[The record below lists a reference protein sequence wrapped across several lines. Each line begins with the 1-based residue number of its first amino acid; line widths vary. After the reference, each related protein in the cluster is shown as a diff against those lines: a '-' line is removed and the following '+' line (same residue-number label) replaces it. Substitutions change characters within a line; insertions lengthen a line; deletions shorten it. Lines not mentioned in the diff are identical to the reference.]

1 MTQKLKIVVG
11 QYSDKGLKKINQDF
25 HGLYIPDEPLLSSK
39 GIAIAIADG
48 ISSSTVSQVASE
60 AAVTGFLEDYYCT
73 PESWTVRKSV
83 QRVLL
88 ATNSWL
94 YSQTGQSQF
103 RFNKEKGYVCTFSAL
118 VLKSTTAYLF
128 HVGDSRIY
136 RVESDRL
143 VQLTDDHRTWISKE
157 DSYLSGALGVRRQL
171 EVDHQCFTLEQG
183 EVFMMATDG
192 VYEFIDERFV
202 IATIK
207 DYANDLDQ
215 AAQLIVAA
223 ALQKGSQDNLT
234 VQIIRVKHLPFKN
247 VEEVYQQL
255 THLPFPPMLEARM
268 KFDGYHIIREINGS
282 NRSHVYLAI
291 DTETQTEVII
301 KIPSVDLSNDA
312 AYLERFLMEE
322 WVARR
327 INNPHVLKP
336 CQPMRQKNY
345 IYSVMEYIEGQTL
358 SQWMLD
364 HPVPDIETVRDIVE
378 QVAKGLRAFHRLQM
392 LHQDLRPDNI
402 MIDRTGTVK
411 LIDFG
416 AVRVEGVM
424 EMNSPL
430 QRFEVLGTTQY
441 AAPEYFIGE
450 PGTTRSD
457 LFSLGVLAYQMLSG
471 QLPYGTEVAK
481 AHNKVAQRKLNY
493 HSLLNGKINIPYW
506 VDDTIKKAV
515 HPEPLRRYQQLSEF
529 LYDLRYPNPKFIY
542 QSRPPLLERN
552 PVTFWK
558 GLSLVLVVIIL
569 MMLIQQNT

>member
-1 MTQKLKIVVG
+1 
-11 QYSDKGLKKINQDF
+11 
-25 HGLYIPDEPLLSSK
+25 
-39 GIAIAIADG
+39 
-48 ISSSTVSQVASE
+48 
-60 AAVTGFLEDYYCT
+60 
-73 PESWTVRKSV
+73 
-83 QRVLL
+83 
-88 ATNSWL
+88 
-94 YSQTGQSQF
+94 
-103 RFNKEKGYVCTFSAL
+103 
-118 VLKSTTAYLF
+118 
-128 HVGDSRIY
+128 
-136 RVESDRL
+136 
-143 VQLTDDHRTWISKE
+143 
-157 DSYLSGALGVRRQL
+157 
-171 EVDHQCFTLEQG
+171 
-183 EVFMMATDG
+183 MMATDG
-192 VYEFIDERFV
+192 VYEFIDEQFV

-207 DYANDLDQ
+207 DYDHDLDQ
-215 AAQLIVAA
+215 AAQMIVAEA
-223 ALQKGSQDNLT
+223 QQRGSQDNLT
-234 VQIIRVKHLPFKN
+234 IQIIKVKHLPFKN

-255 THLPFPPMLEARM
+255 TQLPFPPILEARM

-291 DTETQTEVII
+291 DIETQTEVII

-336 CQPMRQKNY
+336 CQPVRQKNY
-345 IYSVMEYIEGQTL
+345 IYTVMEYIEGQTL

-364 HPVPDIETVRDIVE
+364 HPVPDIEIVRDIVE
-378 QVAKGLRAFHRLQM
+378 QIAKGLRAFHRLQM

-416 AVRVEGVM
+416 AVRVEGIM

-430 QRFEVLGTTQY
+430 QRFEVLGTTQF

-481 AHNKVAQRKLNY
+481 AHNKVAQRKLSY
-493 HSLLNGKINIPYW
+493 HSLLNGQRRIPYW

-529 LYDLRYPNPKFIY
+529 LYDLRHPNPKFIY

-552 PVTFWK
+552 PVVFWK
-558 GLSLVLVVIIL
+558 GLSLVLIVINL
-569 MMLIQQNT
+569 MMLIQQNN

>member
-11 QYSDKGLKKINQDF
+11 QCSDRGLKKINQDF
-25 HGLYIPDEPLLSSK
+25 HGLYIPGEPLLSSK

-48 ISSSTVSQVASE
+48 ISSSAVSQVASE

-83 QRVLL
+83 QRVLM

-118 VLKSTTAYLF
+118 VLKSTTAYVF
-128 HVGDSRIY
+128 HIGDSRIY
-136 RVESDRL
+136 RVDSGRL
-143 VQLTDDHRTWISKE
+143 VQLTDDHRTWISEE
-157 DSYLSGALGVRRQL
+157 DSYLSRAMGVHRQL

-192 VYEFIDERFV
+192 VYEFIDEQFV

-207 DYANDLDQ
+207 DYDHDLDQ
-215 AAQLIVAA
+215 AAQMIVAEA
-223 ALQKGSQDNLT
+223 QQRGSQDNLT
-234 VQIIRVKHLPFKN
+234 IQIIKVKHLPFKN

-255 THLPFPPMLEARM
+255 TQLPFPPILEARM

-291 DTETQTEVII
+291 DIETQTEVII

-336 CQPMRQKNY
+336 CQPVRQKNY
-345 IYSVMEYIEGQTL
+345 IYTVMEYIEGQTL

-364 HPVPDIETVRDIVE
+364 HPVPDIEIVRDIVE
-378 QVAKGLRAFHRLQM
+378 QIAKGLRAFHRLQM

-416 AVRVEGVM
+416 AVRVEGIM

-430 QRFEVLGTTQY
+430 QRFEVLGTTQF

-481 AHNKVAQRKLNY
+481 AHNKVAQRKLSY
-493 HSLLNGKINIPYW
+493 HSLLNGQRRIPYW

-529 LYDLRYPNPKFIY
+529 LYDLRHPNPKFIY

-552 PVTFWK
+552 PVVFWK
-558 GLSLVLVVIIL
+558 GLSLVLIVINL
-569 MMLIQQNT
+569 MMLIQQNN

>member
-11 QYSDKGLKKINQDF
+11 QCSDRGLKKINQDF
-25 HGLYIPDEPLLSSK
+25 HGLYIPGEPLLSSK

-48 ISSSTVSQVASE
+48 ISSSAVSQVASE

-83 QRVLL
+83 QRVLM

-118 VLKSTTAYLF
+118 VLKSTTAYVF
-128 HVGDSRIY
+128 HIGDSRIY
-136 RVESDRL
+136 RVDSGRL
-143 VQLTDDHRTWISKE
+143 VQLTDDHRTWISEE
-157 DSYLSGALGVRRQL
+157 DSYLSRAMGVHRQL
-171 EVDHQCFTLEQG
+171 EGDHQCFTLEQG

-192 VYEFIDERFV
+192 VYEFIDEQFV

-207 DYANDLDQ
+207 DYDHDLDQ
-215 AAQLIVAA
+215 AAQMIVAEA
-223 ALQKGSQDNLT
+223 QQRGSQDNLT
-234 VQIIRVKHLPFKN
+234 IQIIKVKHLPFKN

-255 THLPFPPMLEARM
+255 TQLPFPPILEARM

-291 DTETQTEVII
+291 DIETQTEVII

-336 CQPMRQKNY
+336 CQPVRQKNY
-345 IYSVMEYIEGQTL
+345 IYTVMEYIEGQTL

-364 HPVPDIETVRDIVE
+364 HPVPDIEIVRDIVE
-378 QVAKGLRAFHRLQM
+378 QIAKGLRAFHRLQM

-416 AVRVEGVM
+416 AVRVEGIM

-430 QRFEVLGTTQY
+430 QRFEVLGTTQF

-481 AHNKVAQRKLNY
+481 AHNKVAQRKLSY
-493 HSLLNGKINIPYW
+493 HSLLNGQRRIPYW

-529 LYDLRYPNPKFIY
+529 LYDLRHPNPKFIY

-552 PVTFWK
+552 PVVFWK
-558 GLSLVLVVIIL
+558 GLSLVLIVINL
-569 MMLIQQNT
+569 MMLIQQNN

>member
-11 QYSDKGLKKINQDF
+11 QCSDRGLKKINQDF
-25 HGLYIPDEPLLSSK
+25 HGLYIPGEPLLSSK

-48 ISSSTVSQVASE
+48 ISSSAVSQVASE

-83 QRVLL
+83 QRVLM

-118 VLKSTTAYLF
+118 VLKSTTAYVF
-128 HVGDSRIY
+128 HIGDSRIY
-136 RVESDRL
+136 RVDSGRL
-143 VQLTDDHRTWISKE
+143 VQLTDDHRTWISEE
-157 DSYLSGALGVRRQL
+157 DSYLSRAMGVHRQL
-171 EVDHQCFTLEQG
+171 KVDHQCFTLEQG

-192 VYEFIDERFV
+192 VYEFIDEQFV

-207 DYANDLDQ
+207 DYDHDLDQ
-215 AAQLIVAA
+215 AAQMIVAEA
-223 ALQKGSQDNLT
+223 QQRGSQDNLT
-234 VQIIRVKHLPFKN
+234 IQIIKVKHLPFKN

-255 THLPFPPMLEARM
+255 TQLPFPPILEARM

-291 DTETQTEVII
+291 DIETQTEVII

-336 CQPMRQKNY
+336 CQPVRQKNY
-345 IYSVMEYIEGQTL
+345 IYTVMEYIEGQTL

-364 HPVPDIETVRDIVE
+364 HPVPDIEIVRDIVE
-378 QVAKGLRAFHRLQM
+378 QIAKGLRAFHRLQM

-416 AVRVEGVM
+416 AVRVEGIM

-430 QRFEVLGTTQY
+430 QRFEVLGTTQF

-481 AHNKVAQRKLNY
+481 AHNKVAQRKLSY
-493 HSLLNGKINIPYW
+493 HSLLNGQRRIPYW

-529 LYDLRYPNPKFIY
+529 LYDLRHPNPKFIY

-552 PVTFWK
+552 PVVFWK
-558 GLSLVLVVIIL
+558 GLSLVLIVINL
-569 MMLIQQNT
+569 MMLIQQNN